1 MLFCRKNMK
10 SEFISNF
17 ICIFAKSKPKSAD

>member
-10 SEFISNF
+10 SEFILIF